1 MDILLKVL
9 DKLRIVLSNP
19 ALDGGSSLRTSEA
32 SEILRL
38 IITLAQDPTTAGG
51 QELGGLVDVLTD
63 MGEGGRGPTPLEWI
77 NIRGC
82 QAEYDAPPEEDTQVE
97 EEETSAGGKV
107 SESEPE
113 KKKSIFKKSASKKAT
128 KSKK

>member
-19 ALDGGSSLRTSEA
+19 ALDGGSSLRTAEA

-97 EEETSAGGKV
+97 EDA
-107 SESEPE
+107 SEPE
-113 KKKSIFKKSASKKAT
+113 SKPEPEEKKSAFKRAVSKKAT
-128 KSKK
+128 KAKK

>member
-1 MDILLKVL
+1 MDTLLKAL

-19 ALDGGSSLRTSEA
+19 ALDGGSSIRTSEA

-38 IITLAQDPTTAGG
+38 ITTLAQDPTKAGDV
-51 QELGGLVDVLTD
+51 ELDGLSNVLAD

-97 EEETSAGGKV
+97 EDA
-107 SESEPE
+107 SEPE
-113 KKKSIFKKSASKKAT
+113 SKPEPEEKKSVFKRATSKKAT